1 MKDKGISYE
10 SVPCK
15 VYSIMA
21 AGKLLIA
28 AVDEGSDTWK
38 FVQETGCGLLVE
50 PENPEQMAQAIL
62 ASYQDRRAGEEDR
75 AAGADAGRRVL
86 HAPGGGALI

>member
-1 MKDKGISYE
+1 
-10 SVPCK
+10 
-15 VYSIMA
+15 MA

-62 ASYQDRRAGEEDR
+62 TLYQDRRAGEEM
-75 AAGADAGRRVL
+75 GRRGRMQVEERFTPQV
-86 HAPGGGALI
+86 AARRYEALLQSVVERAR